1 MKRKIPKVE
10 KEEANQSD
18 DKSIE
23 VIDCK
28 RIQFHS
34 QNHKQQFSN
43 TIQSD
48 RN

>member
-10 KEEANQSD
+10 KKEANQSD

-28 RIQFHS
+28 RI
-34 QNHKQQFSN
+34 
-43 TIQSD
+43 
-48 RN
+48 